1 MLMAGEGNPALPLLL
16 EYGATVDARDDDGNT
31 ALLYAARFFVRA
43 WPRRNGWALLEHG
56 ANVNASNQRGE
67 TALILAATQFEQDAG
82 KLLLEKHA
90 DVNARTRSGRT
101 ALMHAIDG
109 PKEFDNDKHIVYSP
123 QIAKLL
129 IDAGA
134 DVNAKDAAGNTPLSI
149 AQARGYDDMIAVL
162 RKAGATK

>member
-1 MLMAGEGNPALPLLL
+1 MAASQCV
-16 EYGATVDARDDDGNT
+16 GAAG
-31 ALLYAARFFVRA
+31 
-43 WPRRNGWALLEHG
+43 HG
-56 ANVNASNQRGE
+56 ASVNASNQHGE
-67 TALILAATQFEQDAG
+67 TALILAATQFEPDAAR
-82 KLLLEKHA
+82 LLLEKHA

-101 ALMHAIDG
+101 ALMQAIDG

-149 AQARGYDDMIAVL
+149 AQARGYDDMIEVL
-162 RKAGATK
+162 RKAGASK